1 MGLWIHI
8 KSKHFPG
15 DSPTENASTDI
26 SGGRSEKRVDKRRH
40 CTASSENNQQTEQ
53 QQDDDDRCQPEFLP
67 LFHEEPEIFQKIH
80 DPLHLIQKNRASMG
94 LNTRDKAHKVI
105 RPRDWRNLYVNHV
118 TLKQPV
124 LFENANEI
132 LHTFP

>member
-1 MGLWIHI
+1 
-8 KSKHFPG
+8 
-15 DSPTENASTDI
+15 
-26 SGGRSEKRVDKRRH
+26 
-40 CTASSENNQQTEQ
+40 
-53 QQDDDDRCQPEFLP
+53 
-67 LFHEEPEIFQKIH
+67 
-80 DPLHLIQKNRASMG
+80 MG

-118 TLKQPV
+118 TLRQPV